1 MTDTAEAD
9 LAEIWAYIAADS
21 ESAATRLLDKIKA
34 TCASLLDFPSSGVS
48 RDRLARGLRVLFQGN
63 YAVYYTIAETESLV
77 VRVLHS
83 ARDAAVIAEHGD
95 FFVR

>member
-21 ESAATRLLDKIKA
+21 ESAATHLLDKIKA
-34 TCASLLDFPSSGVS
+34 TCARLLDFPSSGVS
-48 RDRLARGLRVLFQGN
+48 RDRLARGLRVVFQGN
-63 YAVYYTIAETESLV
+63 YAVYYTLAETEITL

-83 ARDAAVIAEHGD
+83 ARDAAAIAEHGG

>member
-1 MTDTAEAD
+1 MTDAAEAD

-21 ESAATRLLDKIKA
+21 ESATTHLLDKIKA
-34 TCASLLDFPSSGVS
+34 TCARLLDFPSSGGS
-48 RDRLARGLRVLFQGN
+48 RDRLAPGLRVVFQGN
-63 YAVYYTIAETESLV
+63 YAVYYTIAETEIIV

>member
-21 ESAATRLLDKIKA
+21 ESAATHLLDKFKA
-34 TCASLLDFPSSGVS
+34 TCARLLDFPSSGAS
-48 RDRLARGLRVLFQGN
+48 RDRLARGLRVVFQGN
-63 YAVYYTIAETESLV
+63 YAVYYTLAESEIII
-77 VRVLHS
+77 VRILHS
-83 ARDAAVIAEHGD
+83 ARDPAVIAEHGS

>member
-9 LAEIWAYIAADS
+9 LAEIWAYIAVDS

-34 TCASLLDFPSSGVS
+34 TCARLLDFPSSGVS
-48 RDRLARGLRVLFQGN
+48 RDRLARGLRVVLQGN
-63 YAVYYTIAETESLV
+63 YAVYYTIAETEIIV

>member
-9 LAEIWAYIAADS
+9 LAEIWAYIAVNS

-34 TCASLLDFPSSGVS
+34 TCARLLDFPSSGVS
-48 RDRLARGLRVLFQGN
+48 RDPLARGLRVVLQGN
-63 YAVYYTIAETESLV
+63 YAVYYTIAETEITV

-83 ARDAAVIAEHGD
+83 ARDATLIAEDGG
-95 FFVR
+95 FLVR